1 MKQYAVI
8 GVSSFGKRILN
19 ELLRLDCEIILIDK
33 NPEVIEYFKNDVAA
47 AYIANVI
54 NEEIVFRLIPAD
66 IDAAV
71 IDLGD
76 RIEASILV
84 TQYLSKIGVANII
97 VKAETDQHGEILSI
111 VGADHVVYPDL
122 EAARRVIPVLASDL
136 LFHYLPI
143 SKELVI
149 AETGMPSDLIG
160 HTLLETDI
168 RQAKGINVL
177 AFRRSG
183 RKDYQIP
190 NAEYRFQK
198 EDVLLVIGREDDT
211 ALFTGKEPGDRK
223 RNISDLLHHFFGK
236 KNRRPSVPRSDNTQV
251 SDT

>member
-8 GVSSFGKRILN
+8 GVSSFGKRILS
-19 ELLRLDCEIILIDK
+19 ELLQLDCEIILIDK
-33 NPEVIEYFKNDVAA
+33 DPELIDYFKNDVAA

-84 TQYLSKIGVANII
+84 TQYLSKIGIANII

-111 VGADHVVYPDL
+111 VGASHVVYPDL
-122 EAARRVIPVLASDL
+122 EAARRVIPMLASDL
-136 LFHYLPI
+136 LFDYLPI

-149 AETGMPSDLIG
+149 AETGVPQDLIG
-160 HTLLETDI
+160 HTLFETDI
-168 RQAKGINVL
+168 WQAKGINVL
-177 AFRRSG
+177 AFHRSG
-183 RKDYQIP
+183 EKDHQVP
-190 NAEYRFQK
+190 KTEYRFQK
-198 EDVLLVIGREDDT
+198 EDVLLVAGREEDI
-211 ALFTGKEPGDRK
+211 ASFTGKEPDDRR
-223 RNISDLLHHFFGK
+223 RNISDLLLRFFGK
-236 KNRRPSVPRSDNTQV
+236 EDRRSSVLSSDG
-251 SDT
+251 